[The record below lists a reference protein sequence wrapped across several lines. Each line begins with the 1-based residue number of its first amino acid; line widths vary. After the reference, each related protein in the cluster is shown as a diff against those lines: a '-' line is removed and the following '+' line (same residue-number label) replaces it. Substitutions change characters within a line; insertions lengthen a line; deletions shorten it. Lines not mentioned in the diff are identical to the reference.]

1 MRTTVGIREL
11 KKCLSYF
18 LGFVKEG
25 HEVVIMGQGQ
35 PVAVLRPVPG
45 DLPVESEEQHLAA
58 LSAQGLLRLGKGLP
72 VRVPCGK
79 PGPVLSEAVLRGRAE
94 QK

>member
-11 KKCLSYF
+11 KNRLSFF

-25 HEVVIMGQGQ
+25 HEVVIMDHGQ
-35 PVAVLRPVPG
+35 PIAVLRPVPG

-94 QK
+94 HE